1 MENRILI
8 PNHRQLDWYKRKT
21 AFIHFTVN
29 TFTGNEWGDGTESPE
44 IFNPTEL
51 DCEQWMKAL
60 VDGGFTHAIFTA
72 KHHDGFCLWPSKY
85 TEHSVK
91 NSPYKNGKGDVVR
104 EFIDACHKY
113 GIKPGLYLSPW
124 DRNFKGWGTDKY
136 NDYYAAQ
143 LTELMTNYGP
153 IYECWWDGAGS
164 TEACYDWERWVNI
177 IRENQKDCVIFGSL
191 GATDYVDVRWIGNEL
206 GKAADNCYAT
216 IDASSLQT
224 ETTRELF
231 RGKKE
236 GNRFIPA
243 ECDVSIRPGWFY
255 HEEQNALVK
264 SPTQLINYWFE
275 SVGKNC
281 GILLNIPPDKR
292 GLICDKDAESIK
304 LWNDAINNIFK
315 DNLLD
320 ESIDLNALDKEFT
333 LEYKLVSPQ
342 KINCIR
348 LEEDIAFGQRIND
361 FTVETLIENE
371 WKLLCNGKVMGNCF
385 ARRFDT
391 VIADAVKITAK
402 ADAKPVLKFVG
413 AFYADESYFK
423 ESFENDADALD
434 LTTMPSAKIINNKT
448 EIEIEFGGIF
458 PFNTVVF
465 EGESF
470 PFFEIFAFNGSQY
483 ESVYYGIQSSEHEVC
498 KFKMVE
504 GSYKIKLVA
513 YECDGFK
520 KDAKI
525 SVFLTG
531 DK

>member
-1 MENRILI
+1 MQNKILT

-60 VDGGFTHAIFTA
+60 VGGGFTNAILTA
-72 KHHDGFCLWPSKY
+72 KHHDGFCLWPSAY

-124 DRNFKGWGTDKY
+124 DRNFKEWGTDKY
-136 NDYYAAQ
+136 NDYYANQ

-164 TEACYDWERWVNI
+164 TEANYDWARWVNI
-177 IRENQKDCVIFGSL
+177 VRENQKDCIIFGSL
-191 GATDYVDVRWIGNEL
+191 GATEFVDVRWIGNEL

-216 IDASSLQT
+216 IDASSLET
-224 ETTRELF
+224 ETGPELF
-231 RGKKE
+231 RGKKD

-255 HEEQNALVK
+255 HKEQDALVK
-264 SPTQLINYWFE
+264 TPVELTKYWFT
-275 SVGKNC
+275 SVGRNC

-292 GLICDKDAESIK
+292 GLLCEKDVESLK
-304 LWNDAINNIFK
+304 LWNDAINDIFK
-315 DNLLD
+315 NNLLD
-320 ESIDLNALDKEFT
+320 ESVDLSSLKESFV
-333 LEYKLVSPQ
+333 LNYEFDSPK

-348 LEEDIAFGQRIND
+348 LEEDIAFGQRINN
-361 FTVETLIENE
+361 FKVEALVDGE
-371 WKLLCNGKVMGNCF
+371 WKTVSEGKVIGNCF
-385 ARRFDT
+385 ARYFDT
-391 VIADAVKITAK
+391 VTAEAIKITATS
-402 ADAKPVLKFVG
+402 DDKPVLKFVG
-413 AFYADESYFK
+413 AFYANEEYFV
-423 ESFENDADALD
+423 ESFENAETVD
-434 LTTMPSAKIINNKT
+434 LTKLPSAKIIHNKT
-448 EIEIEFGGIF
+448 DVEIEFGGIF

-465 EGESF
+465 DGEKF
-470 PFFEIFAFNGSQY
+470 PYFEIFAFNGSQY
-483 ESVYYGIQSSEHEVC
+483 ESVYFGVDSSDHEVC
-498 KFKMVE
+498 QFKLIE
-504 GSYKIKLVA
+504 GSYKIKISA
-513 YECDGFK
+513 YDCDGFS
-520 KDAKI
+520 DDLKI
-525 SVFLTG
+525 SVF
-531 DK
+531 KR